1 MSDIRSGVLAQSIAD
16 GDKAVELIVK
26 QAAEHMGLGIVTLI
40 HLLAPDIVVMGG
52 GLVEAM
58 PKLIVDTA
66 AKCVSQR
73 VLPSYKGTFK
83 IVAAELGDDAGVMGA
98 AAWARA
104 QHETQP

>member
-1 MSDIRSGVLAQSIAD
+1 
-16 GDKAVELIVK
+16 
-26 QAAEHMGLGIVTLI
+26 MGLGIVTLI